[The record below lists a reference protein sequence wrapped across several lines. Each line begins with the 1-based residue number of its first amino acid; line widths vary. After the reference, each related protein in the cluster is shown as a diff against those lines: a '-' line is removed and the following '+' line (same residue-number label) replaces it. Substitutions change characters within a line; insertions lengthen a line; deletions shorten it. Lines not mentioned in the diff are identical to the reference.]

1 MQQFT
6 KPPRFPISFNEIPAL
21 ELFNEIPARE
31 LLGLGDGIKE
41 QKNKTYRDWVIE
53 VLTDLGEATVKT
65 IYTTAIDRGMKTN
78 GTESTAMRKIRNALH
93 VVASYR
99 NDTTKSNNYVVWK
112 LNNQH
117 TTHPVVIEPKTEPK
131 HNIDVFT
138 DKTLFTKCL
147 ISVIETQINM
157 NDLPSEFNIDEL
169 RSDLL
174 SYKMGSQL
182 ADVKLN
188 EQMFNDGLKG
198 NIPTKWSP
206 FIELSKQVIEQFKTI
221 PEMHRVI
228 CKIMQ

>member
-1 MQQFT
+1 
-6 KPPRFPISFNEIPAL
+6 
-21 ELFNEIPARE
+21 
-31 LLGLGDGIKE
+31 
-41 QKNKTYRDWVIE
+41 
-53 VLTDLGEATVKT
+53 
-65 IYTTAIDRGMKTN
+65 
-78 GTESTAMRKIRNALH
+78 
-93 VVASYR
+93 
-99 NDTTKSNNYVVWK
+99 
-112 LNNQH
+112 
-117 TTHPVVIEPKTEPK
+117 
-131 HNIDVFT
+131 
-138 DKTLFTKCL
+138 
-147 ISVIETQINM
+147 M